1 MIFRVKLLIY
11 QGVEVTTAW
20 ENGTDAKMDG
30 CICATSR
37 LFDQHTQ
44 WCRMLTQIMGYIYI
58 LYGYTGQSGLWVG
71 NQCPHSILNIAH
83 QQGIWYPTKTASG
96 KLSKN
101 AKVGSKMGMGRDG
114 KSQNWRDGMLMFTK
128 VIKAPT
134 PGLSVEES
142 DHFRPLVARHLKYP
156 SVKGQWRLYKH
167 E

>member
-1 MIFRVKLLIY
+1 MGRTLRWMDAFVLHRGYLIN
-11 QGVEVTTAW
+11 TR
-20 ENGTDAKMDG
+20 NGAECSHKSWDT
-30 CICATSR
+30 
-37 LFDQHTQ
+37 
-44 WCRMLTQIMGYIYI
+44 YIYI